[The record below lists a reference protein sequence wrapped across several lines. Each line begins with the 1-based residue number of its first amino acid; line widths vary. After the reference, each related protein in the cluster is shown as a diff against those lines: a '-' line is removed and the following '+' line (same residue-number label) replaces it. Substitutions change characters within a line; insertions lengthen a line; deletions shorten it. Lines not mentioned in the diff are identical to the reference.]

1 MSKEGKL
8 IIISAPSGSGKS
20 TIINYLLK
28 KELNLEFS
36 ISATSRSPRGE
47 EKDGVEYYFLTPEDF
62 RDKIANEEFLEFEE
76 VYEDKY
82 YGTLK
87 KEVDR
92 LRSMGKNVIFDVDVV
107 GGINIKNYYKDQA
120 ISIFIKPPGIEI
132 LRKRLESRGTDSKEA
147 INTRI
152 DKAEFELSLAP
163 QFDKIVVNDELE
175 DAQHEVYELLRA
187 FINE

>member
-1 MSKEGKL
+1 MSKDGK
-8 IIISAPSGSGKS
+8 ITINSAPSGSGKS
-20 TIINYLLK
+20 TIVNYLLK

-152 DKAEFELSLAP
+152 DKT
-163 QFDKIVVNDELE
+163 
-175 DAQHEVYELLRA
+175 EV
-187 FINE
+187 

>member
-132 LRKRLESRGTDSKEA
+132 LRKRLESRGTDS
-147 INTRI
+147 
-152 DKAEFELSLAP
+152 
-163 QFDKIVVNDELE
+163 Q
-175 DAQHEVYELLRA
+175 
-187 FINE
+187 